1 MKGVIPK
8 ELYKANAFPQLKEM
22 SRAAENNC
30 QHLSTLSVW
39 SKKNDRTRHNRA
51 YSYLELPCLNKIAS
65 AKKLSTIDALAE
77 RTEKKNGNINR

>member
-8 ELYKANAFPQLKEM
+8 ELYKANAFPLHKKI
-22 SRAAENNC
+22 SRTAENNC
-30 QHLSTLSVW
+30 QHSSTLIVW
-39 SKKNDRTRHNRA
+39 SNKHDPTWHNRA

-77 RTEKKNGNINR
+77 